1 MPINLVTGT
10 PGAGKTL
17 YTLSKLVPSLMAPL
31 KADDGSTLERRLVVG
46 GVRDLLLDHDPID
59 VPRIR
64 DWDTYSKQPPP
75 WLGLERA
82 PGTPALDVPMRADNW
97 HLWCRPG
104 DLIVIDEAQHC
115 FKPMAAGRAVPAFI
129 SNLEEHRHYGV
140 DFILV
145 TQHPNLLHAN
155 VRALVNPH
163 KHVRRIWGR
172 SATMV
177 YEWDRCSPVTATK
190 TASATTWRHDKKA
203 FGIYKSAELHTKFSQ
218 RIPLPAVLAV
228 AAFVALPYLT
238 WRAMDRTLFKDEA
251 TPPSAASAPAGT
263 GGPWVEGDQP
273 ARPQRVSVPPGKPGF
288 VGVLDE
294 PKTWPLAVAGCW
306 VQAEECACI
315 TREESP
321 RIIRNR
327 PALCMAVATGDLQPP
342 PGLPRPERTQ
352 PGEPAQAQAPASS
365 PAV

>member
-31 KADDGSTLERRLVVG
+31 KSDDGSTLERRLVVG
-46 GVRDLLLDHDPID
+46 GVRDLLLDHEPID

-64 DWDTYSKQPPP
+64 DWDSYSKQPPS
-75 WLGLERA
+75 WAGLERA

-115 FKPMAAGRAVPAFI
+115 FKPMAAGRAVPSFI

-163 KHVRRIWGR
+163 RHVRRIWGR

-177 YEWDRCSPVTATK
+177 YEWDRCSPVTSTK
-190 TASATTWRHDKKA
+190 TASSTTWRHDKKA
-203 FGIYKSAELHTKFSQ
+203 FGIYKSAELHTKFAQ

-228 AAFVALPYLT
+228 AAFVALPYLA
-238 WRAMDRTLFKDEA
+238 WRAMDRTLFKDQPAA
-251 TPPSAASAPAGT
+251 TAPADSTQAPGQ
-263 GGPWVEGDQP
+263 GASP
-273 ARPQRVSVPPGKPGF
+273 ASIPAPVLPPGRPGF
-288 VGVLDE
+288 VDVISKPD
-294 PKTWPLAVAGCW
+294 TWPLAVAGCW
-306 VQAEECACI
+306 VQADQCACI
-315 TREESP
+315 TREEAP
-321 RIIRNR
+321 RIIRDR
-327 PALCMAVATGDLQPP
+327 PALCLAVATGDLQPP
-342 PGLPRPERTQ
+342 PGLPRPQRTQ
-352 PGEPAQAQAPASS
+352 PGEPAQAQAPASAPL